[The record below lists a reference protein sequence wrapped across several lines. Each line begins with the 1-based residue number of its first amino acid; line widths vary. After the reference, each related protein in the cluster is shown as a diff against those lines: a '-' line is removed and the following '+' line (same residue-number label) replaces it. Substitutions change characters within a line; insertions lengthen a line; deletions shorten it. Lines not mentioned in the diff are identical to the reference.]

1 MIQVSIDGPCVNL
14 KSYKELTNERSD
26 SGIPAL
32 IDFGSCSLHIANGAS
47 QRGAKQSGWNSKK
60 ALKSAGQ
67 VFHESPARRDDYD
80 TLTGST
86 TFPMAFFASR
96 WVKSM
101 TVANVAI
108 LIWPNKV
115 KMISF

>member
-1 MIQVSIDGPCVNL
+1 MNQVSMDGPCINL

-26 SGIPAL
+26 SGIHAL
-32 IDFGSCSLHIANGAS
+32 IDLGSCSLHIANVAC

-60 ALKSAGQ
+60 TLKSAGQ
-67 VFHESPARRDDYD
+67 VFHDSPARRDDYD
-80 TLTGST
+80 ILTGST

-101 TVANVAI
+101 TVANLAI